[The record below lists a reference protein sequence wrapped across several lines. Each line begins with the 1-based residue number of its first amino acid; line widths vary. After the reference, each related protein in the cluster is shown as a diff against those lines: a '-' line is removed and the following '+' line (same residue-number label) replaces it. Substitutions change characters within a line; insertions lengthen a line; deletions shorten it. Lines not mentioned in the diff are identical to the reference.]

1 MFLEDVPPQ
10 NGQSAALP
18 TNGTIAEMA
27 TVIAGAKKDFR
38 IVLSSA
44 VRLYR
49 NIIYVDFVQTLR
61 RKAKNAW

>member
-10 NGQSAALP
+10 NGQSAALL
-18 TNGTIAEMA
+18 TNGTIADMA
-27 TVIAGAKKDFR
+27 MVIAGAKKDFR

-49 NIIYVDFVQTLR
+49 NIVYVDFIETLWR
-61 RKAKNAW
+61 EAKNAR